1 VGYPSKLGGAT
12 HLLKLAPETVFL
24 LLMTTYQLQVSIDP
38 DTLTQLTKSGYT
50 LYGFL
55 AAQVSDTQALPLLWY
70 ASDLYSSHTVIEW
83 TDQYAVYTSVSTLTS
98 GQSVNV
104 GMSIA
109 MSAGQLLTIGA
120 GGGSSKLT
128 SNGIPDYFAVL
139 NTSTTSQ
146 ICGLMAG
153 DTASA
158 ARPFCALPL
167 NGGSAQVFKPLP
179 HLLLLF
185 STAICA
191 PATALTQW
199 QQSSGPAMLVD
210 LSSAVQ
216 PAVSYNLSTGWSWGE
231 NIWGKSVPF
240 GTNLATLLLTQ
251 PPALVANL
259 LALLSFK
266 AD

>member
-1 VGYPSKLGGAT
+1 
-12 HLLKLAPETVFL
+12 
-24 LLMTTYQLQVSIDP
+24 MTTYQLQVSIDSN
-38 DTLTQLTKSGYT
+38 TLVQLTKSGYT

-55 AAQVSDTQALPLLWY
+55 AAQVADTQALPLLWY
-70 ASDLYSSHTVIEW
+70 ANHLYTQHTVIEW
-83 TDQYAVYTSVSTLTS
+83 TDQYAVYTSVSTLAS

-104 GMSIA
+104 GMPLA

-120 GGGSSKLT
+120 GGSSNLT

-139 NTSTTSQ
+139 NTSATSQ
-146 ICGLMAG
+146 VCGLMAG

-158 ARPFCALPL
+158 ALPFCALPL

-179 HLLLLF
+179 QLLLLF
-185 STAICA
+185 STASCA

-251 PPALVANL
+251 PPALVTNL
-259 LALLSFK
+259 LALLSLK